1 MRAQPNAVGRPDVS
15 ERPDINTRADIV
27 TLVTEFYRRA
37 FADPQ
42 LGPIFVDVAQ
52 LDLPAHLP
60 VICDFWQAVIFRA
73 GTYRRNAFGVHAELH
88 ARVRLTPELFTRWL
102 ELWMATVDNLHSGPH
117 TDRAK
122 LQAHR
127 IAESMSRRL
136 ADAPPA
142 PAEAETTPASYASSG
157 AVTAS
162 GRRRRPSEPD

>member
-1 MRAQPNAVGRPDVS
+1 MRAQPNAAGQ
-15 ERPDINTRADIV
+15 PDISARADIV

-37 FADPQ
+37 FTDPQ

-60 VICDFWQAVIFRA
+60 VICDFWQAVIFLA

-88 ARVRLTPELFTRWL
+88 ARVRLTPELFARWL
-102 ELWMATVDNLHSGPH
+102 ELWITTVDDRHSGPH
-117 TDRAK
+117 ADRAK

-127 IAESMSRRL
+127 IADSMSRRL
-136 ADAPPA
+136 TDVPTA
-142 PAEAETTPASYASSG
+142 PATAEATPASSG

-162 GRRRRPSEPD
+162 VRRRRPSEPD